1 MDRLAAMQAFVRLVE
16 VGSFSTVA
24 EELRIKQ
31 STVSKWVAALEEELG
46 TQLVERTTRR
56 QRVTEPGQ
64 RFYER
69 ARELLA
75 AYEEVSTELQERA
88 PEPRGRLRVS
98 VPTVFG
104 RLHVVPHL
112 ATFMGRHRQLEL
124 ELVFSDRYVNLVEE
138 GIDVAIRV
146 GLPADSSFRARK
158 LGETRRHLV
167 ASPAYLKQHPAPRS
181 PKELR
186 HHACLLHTGLRTGDI
201 WTFRRGSR
209 LVRAPVRGRFSA
221 NNSEALLAMARS
233 GHGVALLAE
242 WLVDTDLRGGRLV
255 ALLPEYEPP
264 PAPIQA
270 LIPPGKHAPP
280 RVRAFIDFL
289 AEAAFSQPP
298 FV

>member
-1 MDRLAAMQAFVRLVE
+1 MQAFVRLVE
-16 VGSFSTVA
+16 AGSFSA
-24 EELRIKQ
+24 AAAELRVKQ
-31 STVSKWVAALEEELG
+31 STVSKWVAALEEQFG
-46 TQLVERTTRR
+46 AQLVERTTRS

-75 AYEEVSTELQERA
+75 AYEEATHELQERA
-88 PEPRGRLRVS
+88 PEPRGLLRVS

-104 RLHVVPHL
+104 RLFVVPHVARL
-112 ATFMGRHRQLEL
+112 MRRYPELEL

-146 GLPADSSFRARK
+146 GLPADSTFRARK

-167 ASPAYLKQHPAPRS
+167 ASPGYLEQHRAPRT
-181 PKELR
+181 PRELKE
-186 HHACLLHTGLRTGDI
+186 HSCLLHTGLRTGDV
-201 WTFRRGSR
+201 WSFRRGGKA
-209 LVRAPVRGRFSA
+209 VQAPVRGRLSA
-221 NNSEALLAMARS
+221 NNSEAVLVMARA
-233 GHGVALLAE
+233 GLGVALLAE
-242 WLVDTDLRGGRLV
+242 WLVEADLKSGRLV
-255 ALLPEYEPP
+255 SLMPDYAPP

-270 LIPPGKHAPP
+270 VMPPGKYLHP

-289 AEAAFSQPP
+289 ADAAFSRPP